1 MTDFAALAAPF
12 PPDRVSWRVGSSN
25 KKKVQRET
33 GNNSAKATKGMA
45 LAFINSRDV
54 QERLDDVC
62 GPGNWQDRYEFHGPR
77 TICYLSIRIDGEW
90 VTKAD
95 GAGDSDVEAAKGSIS
110 DALKR
115 AAVKWGIGRYLYALP
130 SPWVDLDDWEQITDA
145 SARKLE
151 GLLRTDAAAN
161 APRKDTESSEPKTPT
176 LNDRADTFVGAL
188 NKVQS
193 LTELEAAWAKGS
205 SVCAALSTA
214 DPDKLTA
221 ITRRYEARR
230 AEFEDAAGD
239 TPFDQQKAA

>member
-25 KKKVQRET
+25 KKKRQKET
-33 GNNSAKATKGMA
+33 GDNYAKATKGMA

-77 TICYLSIRIDGEW
+77 TICYLSIRVGDEW

-115 AAVKWGIGRYLYALP
+115 AAVKWGVGRYLYALP

-145 SARKLE
+145 SMRKLE
-151 GLLRTDAAAN
+151 GLLRTNAAAAPTKAADVQDTTDAADLAI
-161 APRKDTESSEPKTPT
+161 RVIRTSKT
-176 LNDRADTFVGAL
+176 LA
-188 NKVQS
+188 
-193 LTELEAAWAKGS
+193 ELGDYWAKN
-205 SVCAALSTA
+205 AKAHKA
-214 DPDKLTA
+214 DFAPADFARVEKAKDEEKARLTPA
-221 ITRRYEARR
+221 DNA
-230 AEFEDAAGD
+230 D
-239 TPFDQQKAA
+239 TPFDQKAA

>member
-25 KKKVQRET
+25 KKRRQKET
-33 GNNSAKATKGMA
+33 GDDYAKATKGMA

-77 TICYLSIRIDGEW
+77 TICYLSIRVDGEW

-115 AAVKWGIGRYLYALP
+115 AAVKWGVGRYLYALP
-130 SPWVDLDDWEQITDA
+130 SPWVDLDEWEQIPDA
-145 SARKLE
+145 SMRKLE
-151 GLLRTDAAAN
+151 GLLRTNAAA
-161 APRKDTESSEPKTPT
+161 AP
-176 LNDRADTFVGAL
+176 
-188 NKVQS
+188 
-193 LTELEAAWAKGS
+193 
-205 SVCAALSTA
+205 
-214 DPDKLTA
+214 
-221 ITRRYEARR
+221 
-230 AEFEDAAGD
+230 
-239 TPFDQQKAA
+239 QKAAEVQDTTEAADLAIRVMRTSKTLDELVDYWTKNYRAHKADFTAADFARVEQAKDAEKARLTPPPMPVEPQKAAA

>member
-1 MTDFAALAAPF
+1 MIDFAALAAPF

-25 KKKVQRET
+25 KKKRQKET
-33 GNNSAKATKGMA
+33 GDNYAKATKGMA

-77 TICYLSIRIDGEW
+77 TICYLSIRVDGEW

-145 SARKLE
+145 SQRKLE
-151 GLLRTDAAAN
+151 SLLRTDAAASH
-161 APRKDTESSEPKTPT
+161 APSAAATTA
-176 LNDRADTFVGAL
+176 RAAIDLCLT
-188 NKVQS
+188 S
-193 LTELEAAWAKGS
+193 DELTEWSASNKTMLDGLSEANKAFVRSAYS
-205 SVCAALSTA
+205 
-214 DPDKLTA
+214 DRMRELT
-221 ITRRYEARR
+221 
-230 AEFEDAAGD
+230 
-239 TPFDQQKAA
+239 PKKAVG